1 MPIIVTKLNNK
12 MKMQADI
19 VSRQQR
25 FLETPDR
32 KEREKNIVVLGVPD
46 GKEALDSAVTDIDEL
61 EKVWRR
67 WVRRA

>member
-1 MPIIVTKLNNK
+1 

-46 GKEALDSAVTDIDEL
+46 GREALDSAVTDIDEL